1 MSASGN
7 EDPTP
12 NDPDSPVSPAVEWA
26 VAAGVREGKG
36 PDSGTGGGGAA
47 QATCEAQVTEPG
59 LAGEVVGP
67 EARSL
72 CFSSLPSMGPAEEEP
87 QEEVE
92 EEVRDCGANQ
102 VVDAR
107 QFPLVN
113 FQISFLDLVR
123 SHLQRI
129 YYKNH
134 VLIHPY
140 WNALMLQP
148 RPPRSASHLG
158 PGPDPDPGP
167 SELPVL
173 HMLPWPRGVA
183 PRQDEG
189 QDEDEGQPEAVVSIP
204 DLEEGDPTA
213 VLALTSEEPLKETAK
228 SREQMADSKGEEWM
242 EVSENLLENRRDD
255 DEDVGGEEEKEA
267 KEESEKENKNQ
278 QEPEKDPDP
287 AGGSLGKASTSE
299 D

>member
-1 MSASGN
+1 MQRNQAEILDMKYAIENMGNENDQSEERLSELEDNVDLPVNCQRSPASGRHLRR
-7 EDPTP
+7 
-12 NDPDSPVSPAVEWA
+12 WWH
-26 VAAGVREGKG
+26 
-36 PDSGTGGGGAA
+36 
-47 QATCEAQVTEPG
+47 
-59 LAGEVVGP
+59 
-67 EARSL
+67 RSL
-72 CFSSLPSMGPAEEEP
+72 SAGPLRHWLVSCLPQGMRTRP
-87 QEEVE
+87 QMT
-92 EEVRDCGANQ
+92 RI
-102 VVDAR
+102 AR
-107 QFPLVN
+107 
-113 FQISFLDLVR
+113 FLDLVR

-242 EVSENLLENRRDD
+242 EAVSENLLENRRDD